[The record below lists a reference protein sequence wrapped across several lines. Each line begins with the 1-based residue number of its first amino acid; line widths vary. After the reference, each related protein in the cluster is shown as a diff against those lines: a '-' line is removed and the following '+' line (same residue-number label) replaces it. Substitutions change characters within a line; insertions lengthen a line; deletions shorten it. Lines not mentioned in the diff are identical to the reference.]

1 MTRTKKCLPAPRQ
14 RLSVDHR
21 RSTQNLFESTVD
33 TGQGTVRI
41 WCVGWRMW
49 LFLVS
54 DCLSPGHF
62 PCSSRSFSLF
72 IVRIQGEDK
81 SLACAYAALIL
92 QDGGKPIEA
101 VSFFLFTSSSSDF
114 LLELL
119 PLKSRGRDML
129 RHDCCFFCKRWQK
142 LLPFLAHTHTLSHT
156 HTHQSANEKL
166 FNLILHHT
174 LPT

>member
-1 MTRTKKCLPAPRQ
+1 
-14 RLSVDHR
+14 
-21 RSTQNLFESTVD
+21 
-33 TGQGTVRI
+33 
-41 WCVGWRMW
+41 MW

-101 VSFFLFTSSSSDF
+101 VSFFLFTSSDF

-119 PLKSRGRDML
+119 RIENSRT
-129 RHDCCFFCKRWQK
+129 RHVAIVQ
-142 LLPFLAHTHTLSHT
+142 
-156 HTHQSANEKL
+156 
-166 FNLILHHT
+166 
-174 LPT
+174 